1 MRGPLLQLISG
12 LGERDITA
20 IFSALLVIVL
30 LLLVCFPVHEFA
42 HAYVAT
48 KLGDDTA
55 RLMGRV
61 TLNPLVHLDLF
72 GSLLFLIAGF
82 GWAKPVPVNPNR
94 LNGNPRTSYALVALA
109 GPASNVILAILFA
122 LLFRLSAAILPADT
136 ALASMLFQGL
146 GTAVLLNLFLAL
158 FNLIPIPPL
167 DGSAL
172 LVALLPEA
180 GARLVDQLRQYGFLI
195 LMLLVVAIPSLLSQ
209 LIAAPAF
216 SIARFL
222 LGS

>member
-12 LGERDITA
+12 LGERDITV
-20 IFSALLVIVL
+20 IFSSLLVIVL

-82 GWAKPVPVNPNR
+82 GWAKPVPVNPYR
-94 LNGNPRTSYALVALA
+94 LNGNPRTSYAIVALA

-122 LLFRLSAAILPADT
+122 LLFRLSAAILPPDT
-136 ALASMLFQGL
+136 VLASMLFQGL

-167 DGSAL
+167 DGSAI
-172 LVALLPEA
+172 LVAVLPDA
-180 GARLVDQLRQYGFLI
+180 GARLMEQLRQYGFLI

-209 LIAAPAF
+209 LIAVPAF

-222 LGS
+222 LGT

>member
-122 LLFRLSAAILPADT
+122 LLFRLSAAILPTDT